1 MKSPVLPIVS
11 VSMAESLKKLGFSD
25 VTPYCYNDGDLTEY
39 QEDLLLA
46 PSLQE
51 VQAWIGRRKRMDV
64 LVYREVLFPQLN
76 SFLFPLLQNN
86 NVTPTSLIQVK
97 TKPYL
102 HVAFRHSLR
111 FPPLGNQQSDAH
123 SQQQQR
129 IHLLLSAYIDASF
142 PIADKGTA

>member
-1 MKSPVLPIVS
+1 MNLPVLPIVS

-25 VTPYCYNDGDLTEY
+25 VTPFCYNDGDLTEY
-39 QEDLLLA
+39 QENLLLA

-64 LVYREVLFPQLN
+64 LVYREVLFLQLN

-102 HVAFRHSLR
+102 HAAFRRSLR

-123 SQQQQR
+123 SQRLHR
-129 IHLLLSAYIDASF
+129 IPPWLSAYINASF
-142 PIADKGTA
+142 PIADKGTT

>member
-102 HVAFRHSLR
+102 HAAFRRSLH

-123 SQQQQR
+123 SQQQHR

-142 PIADKGTA
+142 PTTYIGTA